1 MLKPVP
7 LHSLAGKEFVPQAVI
22 DYPMSFF
29 EEKLRM
35 PAVHEQDDLDE
46 YEAIALIIDDGGVL
60 VELKHYAGYPENT
73 TTIYLSD
80 FINNVAQISDT
91 IGIVAGELEI
101 PRERIVWQRSDN
113 PDF

>member
-1 MLKPVP
+1 MSTIPPGQHVRCYPDLIHQKHSGAMMLKPVP

-80 FINNVAQISDT
+80 FINNVAQIS
-91 IGIVAGELEI
+91 
-101 PRERIVWQRSDN
+101 
-113 PDF
+113 